1 MILRFL
7 LPIGGLGVA
16 VACCAISASA
26 TAGGRLF
33 HCWKTSTTLIIL

>member
-16 VACCAISASA
+16 VHPSSETDGDGVKVFGLA
-26 TAGGRLF
+26 
-33 HCWKTSTTLIIL
+33 